1 MKISG
6 LLSIISITF
15 NNFEELLNTVE
26 SVRGLEDCEHII
38 INGGSCPQTSEFLQ
52 GYSGKT
58 VSEPDLGISDAFN
71 KGIRFSQG
79 EAVIMLNSGD
89 ILINRT
95 YPEQAIQILHEH
107 PEIDFV
113 HADLIF
119 EDSLIGPYIM
129 RPLRTKNVFLP
140 NIGRGMPY
148 RHQSMVVRNSIY
160 DKVGLFNLN
169 YICSDYDWVCRWE
182 LISKKSNRIAYY
194 LQGDPV
200 IKMDGAGISSVQEGK
215 IISEAIHI
223 IVKRSKDCSFLV
235 NLVSYYAL
243 LIRVVFFYG
252 RTFLKRYGLEKFLIT
267 IKRTKYKK
275 YLVIN

>member
-1 MKISG
+1 MKNLG
-6 LLSIISITF
+6 LLSIITITF
-15 NNFEELLNTVE
+15 NNFEELLKTVE
-26 SVRGLEDCEHII
+26 SVRGLDDCEHII

-52 GYSGKT
+52 GFSGKT

-71 KGIRFSQG
+71 KGIRYSQG

-89 ILINRT
+89 ILLDRT
-95 YPEQAIQILHEH
+95 YPKKSIKILHEH

-119 EDSLIGPYIM
+119 EDTLIGPYIM
-129 RPLRTKNVFLP
+129 RPLRTQNNLNP

-182 LISKKSNRIAYY
+182 LISKKSNSIAYY

-215 IISEAIHI
+215 IIREAIQI
-223 IVKRSKDCSFLV
+223 IGMRSKECSFIQ
-235 NLVSYYAL
+235 NIASYYAL
-243 LIRVVFFYG
+243 LIRVILFYA
-252 RTFLKRYGLEKFLIT
+252 RKILKMYGLQKLLIKL
-267 IKRTKYKK
+267 KRTKYKK

>member
-1 MKISG
+1 MKKTGI
-6 LLSIISITF
+6 LSIITITF

-26 SVRGLEDCEHII
+26 SVRGLDDCEHII

-71 KGIRFSQG
+71 KGIRYSQG

-89 ILINRT
+89 ILLDRT
-95 YPEQAIQILHEH
+95 YPKKSIKILHEH

-119 EDSLIGPYIM
+119 EDVLIGPYIM
-129 RPLRTKNVFLP
+129 RPLRTQNVLHP

-148 RHQSMVVRNSIY
+148 RHQSMVVRKSIY

-200 IKMDGAGISSVQEGK
+200 VKMDGAGISSVQEGK
-215 IISEAIHI
+215 IISEAIQI
-223 IVKRSKDCSFLV
+223 IGMRSKECSFIQ
-235 NLVSYYAL
+235 NIVSYYAL
-243 LIRVVFFYG
+243 LIRVVLFYG
-252 RTFLKRYGLEKFLIT
+252 RTFLKRCGLEKFLIT

>member
-1 MKISG
+1 MKDSE

-26 SVRGLEDCEHII
+26 SVRGLDNCEHII

-71 KGIRFSQG
+71 KGIRYSQG
-79 EAVIMLNSGD
+79 EAVIMLNSAD
-89 ILINRT
+89 ILIDPT
-95 YPEQAIQILHEH
+95 YPKKAMKILHEH

-129 RPLRTKNVFLP
+129 QPLRTQNNFHP

-148 RHQSMVVRNSIY
+148 RHQSMVVRKSIY
-160 DKVGLFNLN
+160 NKVGLFNLN
-169 YICSDYDWVCRWE
+169 YICSDYDWVSRWE
-182 LISKKSNRIAYY
+182 LISKKSNGIAYY

-215 IISEAIHI
+215 IISEAIQI
-223 IVKRSKDCSFLV
+223 IGIRSKECSFIQ
-235 NLVSYYAL
+235 NIVSYYAL
-243 LIRVVFFYG
+243 LIRVVLFYG

>member
-1 MKISG
+1 MKSLEI
-6 LLSIISITF
+6 LTIVSITL

-26 SVRGLEDCEHII
+26 SVRGLDNCEHII
-38 INGGSCPQTSEFLQ
+38 INGGGCPKTSEFLQ

-71 KGIRFSQG
+71 KGIRYSQG
-79 EAVIMLNSGD
+79 EALIMLNSGD
-89 ILINRT
+89 ILLDRT
-95 YPEQAIQILHEH
+95 YPKKSIKILHEH

-119 EDSLIGPYIM
+119 EDKLIGPYIM
-129 RPLRTKNVFLP
+129 RPLRTQNKLHP

-148 RHQSMVVRNSIY
+148 RHQSMVVRKSIY

-182 LISKKSNRIAYY
+182 LMNKNSNRTAYY
-194 LQGDPV
+194 FQGDPV

-215 IISEAIHI
+215 IISEAIQI
-223 IVKRSKDCSFLV
+223 IGMRSKECSFIQ
-235 NLVSYYAL
+235 NIVSYYAL
-243 LIRVVFFYG
+243 LIRVVLFYG
-252 RTFLKRYGLEKFLIT
+252 RTFLKRYGLEKLLIK

>member
-1 MKISG
+1 MKNSG

-38 INGGSCPQTSEFLQ
+38 INGGSCLQTSEFLK

-79 EAVIMLNSGD
+79 KAVIMLNSGD
-89 ILINRT
+89 ILIDRN
-95 YPEQAIQILHEH
+95 YPKKAMKILHEH
-107 PEIDFV
+107 PEIDFI

-119 EDSLIGPYIM
+119 EDALIGPYIM
-129 RPLRTKNVFLP
+129 RPLRTQNNLHP

-148 RHQSMVVRNSIY
+148 RHQSMVVRKSIY
-160 DKVGLFNLN
+160 DKVGLFNLD
-169 YICSDYDWVCRWE
+169 YICCDYDWVCRWE
-182 LISKKSNRIAYY
+182 LISKKSNGIAYY

-215 IISEAIHI
+215 IIYEAIQI
-223 IVKRSKDCSFLV
+223 IGKRSKDCSFLV
-235 NLVSYYAL
+235 NIVSYYSL
-243 LIRVVFFYG
+243 LMRVVLFYG
-252 RTFLKRYGLEKFLIT
+252 RTFLKRYGLEKYLIKLKL
-267 IKRTKYKK
+267 IKYKK
-275 YLVIN
+275 FLVIN

>member
-1 MKISG
+1 MKNSG
-6 LLSIISITF
+6 ILSIISITF

-26 SVRGLEDCEHII
+26 SVKGLDECEHII
-38 INGGSCPQTSEFLQ
+38 INGGICPQTSEFLQ
-52 GYSGKT
+52 GYLGKT

-71 KGIRFSQG
+71 KGIRYSQG

-89 ILINRT
+89 ILIDRT
-95 YPEQAIQILHEH
+95 YPKKAIKILNEH
-107 PEIDFV
+107 PEIDFI

-119 EDSLIGPYIM
+119 EDALIGPYIM
-129 RPLRTKNVFLP
+129 RPLRTQNNFHP

-148 RHQSMVVRNSIY
+148 RHQSMVVRKSIY

-169 YICSDYDWVCRWE
+169 YICCDYDWVCRWE
-182 LISKKSNRIAYY
+182 LMRKKSSGIAYY

-215 IISEAIHI
+215 IIYEAIQI
-223 IVKRSKDCSFLV
+223 IGKRSKDCSFLV
-235 NLVSYYAL
+235 NIVSYYGL
-243 LIRVVFFYG
+243 LMRVVLFYS
-252 RTFLKRYGLEKFLIT
+252 RTLLERYGSEKFLIKL
-267 IKRTKYKK
+267 KRKKYKK